1 MKIFAVWDSEL
12 QLSVDS
18 DNPPKPPSAK
28 DVYSLVYL
36 CTEVDPLLAELES
49 ARADKKM
56 LDWLSKQP
64 EFSRWGSSLIV
75 GHETVGLVGADSGD
89 VPLRELIRVAME
101 HAEAV
106 EAARRAAVT
115 VGASHEETT
124 L

>member
-36 CTEVDPLLAELES
+36 CAEVDPLVAELEL
-49 ARADKKM
+49 AKKDRQM

-75 GHETVGLVGADSGD
+75 G
-89 VPLRELIRVAME
+89 P
-101 HAEAV
+101 
-106 EAARRAAVT
+106 
-115 VGASHEETT
+115 
-124 L
+124 